1 MKIQGEIMIGITD
14 KAKEMLLQFQ
24 QKADDDIER
33 VLRVEII
40 GRGEKGFRYDLNLVD
55 LQEKEESDI
64 ACEVDGM
71 TVLIAERSAQYME
84 GATLDFVETLM
95 GGGFQFENPN
105 PMWVDEISV
114 AVAEVIQTDVSPMV
128 ASHGGTVELLGV
140 DGDKAII
147 AFGGGCQ
154 GCGMVDVTL
163 KQGIEVVIQ
172 QKVPS
177 ITSIVDATDHEA
189 GSNPF
194 Y

>member
-114 AVAEVIQTDVSPMV
+114 AVAEVIQTDVTPMV

-189 GSNPF
+189 GTNPF

>member
-71 TVLIAERSAQYME
+71 TVLVAERSAQYME

-147 AFGGGCQ
+147 TFGGGCQ

-177 ITSIVDATDHEA
+177 IRSIVDATDHEA

>member
-55 LQEKEESDI
+55 LQEKEELDI

-189 GSNPF
+189 GKNPF

>member
-1 MKIQGEIMIGITD
+1 MIGISD
-14 KAKEMLLQFQ
+14 KAREMLLQFQ

-71 TVLIAERSAQYME
+71 TVLVAERSAQYME

-189 GSNPF
+189 GTNPF

>member
-1 MKIQGEIMIGITD
+1 MIQITD

-24 QKADDDIER
+24 QKADDDIKR

-40 GRGEKGFRYDLNLVD
+40 GRGDQGFRYDLNLVD
-55 LQEKEESDI
+55 VDEKDESDVV
-64 ACEVDGM
+64 CEVGEM
-71 TVLIAERSAQYME
+71 TVLIAERSIQYME

-95 GGGFQFENPN
+95 GGGFQFDNPN
-105 PMWVDEISV
+105 PMWVDDISV

-140 DGDKAII
+140 DGDKAVI

-163 KQGIEVVIQ
+163 KQGIEVAIKN
-172 QKVPS
+172 KVPLIS
-177 ITSIVDATDHEA
+177 SIVDATDHAA
-189 GSNPF
+189 GTNPF

>member
-1 MKIQGEIMIGITD
+1 MILITE
-14 KAKEMLLQFQ
+14 KAKDMLLQFQ
-24 QKADDDIER
+24 QKAEDDIKR

-55 LQEKEESDI
+55 IEEKDETDV
-64 ACEVDGM
+64 ACEVDEM
-71 TVLIAERSAQYME
+71 TVLIAGRSTQYMQ

-95 GGGFQFENPN
+95 GGGFQFDNPN
-105 PMWVDEISV
+105 PMWIDDISV

-128 ASHGGTVELLGV
+128 ASHGGTVELLGI
-140 DGDKAII
+140 DDDKAVI

-163 KQGIEVVIQ
+163 KQGIEVAIKS
-172 QKVPS
+172 KVPS
-177 ITSIVDATDHEA
+177 ISAIVDATDHEA
-189 GSNPF
+189 GTNPF

>member
-189 GSNPF
+189 GKNPF